1 MFEPV
6 FRRTPNEME
15 ALAFLLLVTLA
26 AAAPVEVPAVEEFH
40 DAMMNSYTTETF
52 NPRVFDVIDEL
63 NVTSDTVMGH
73 PDESRDFFEEIRN
86 GDNNGVNLAAA
97 VVPYIVVFLGAMAAL
112 CMACCCVSKKIKE
125 WKKKQ
130 NTKDVVPN
138 NDVVP
143 NVVPKDDEDDAE
155 QGNVTQSRPP
165 SDSSV
170 YSINVCRKVEHVPQ
184 DRSYFI

>member
-1 MFEPV
+1 MVLFDPV
-6 FRRTPNEME
+6 ILQTSKEME
-15 ALAFLLLVTLA
+15 VFAVLLLVTLA
-26 AAAPVEVPAVEEFH
+26 VAAPVEVPAAEEFH
-40 DAMMNSYTTETF
+40 EAMMNSDTTETF
-52 NPRVFDVIDEL
+52 NPGVLDVVDEL
-63 NVTSDTVMGH
+63 NVTSDTIMGY

-86 GDNNGVNLAAA
+86 GDNNGVNLAAV
-97 VVPYIVVFLGAMAAL
+97 VVPYIVLFIAVLLGATAAL

-138 NDVVP
+138 
-143 NVVPKDDEDDAE
+143 VVPKDNEDDAE
-155 QGNVTQSRPP
+155 RGNVTQSAPP

-170 YSINVCRKVEHVPQ
+170 YSINVCRKVEYVPQ